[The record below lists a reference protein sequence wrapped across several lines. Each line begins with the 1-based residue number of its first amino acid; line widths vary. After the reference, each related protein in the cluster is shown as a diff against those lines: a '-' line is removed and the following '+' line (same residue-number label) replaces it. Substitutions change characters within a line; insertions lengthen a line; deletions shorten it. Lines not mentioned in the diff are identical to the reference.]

1 MKFSD
6 EILMAYADG
15 ELDAATRTAIEEAMA
30 NDPRIAQAI
39 ERHRSLG
46 RDLRSAF
53 DPMLDEP
60 MPEKLV
66 IAATTAPA
74 TKPADVV
81 SIDGARRPIKRSWS
95 WPEWGAMA
103 ASLLI
108 GIVITRL
115 VTSTDDNVVARDG
128 HMFAAGTLANA
139 LDQQAS
145 GASSESGVHVAI
157 TYRAKSGDYCR
168 TFTMAEP
175 AEVAGIACRQGDQW
189 RLDTLA
195 GGESTEASSNYRMA
209 GTAMP
214 PAILQTVQDSIAGE
228 ALDAAQEAAARERGW
243 KE

>member
-6 EILMAYADG
+6 ETLMAYADG
-15 ELDAATRTAIEEAMA
+15 ELDAATRAAIEDEMA
-30 NDPRIAQAI
+30 HDPQIAHAI
-39 ERHRSLG
+39 ERHRNLG
-46 RDLRSAF
+46 RDLRAAF

-60 MPEKLV
+60 VPENLV
-66 IAATTAPA
+66 AAANAAPA
-74 TKPADVV
+74 LKPADIV
-81 SIDGARRPIKRSWS
+81 SIDSARRPIRRRWS

-128 HMFAAGTLANA
+128 HMFAAGSLATA

-145 GASSESGVHVAI
+145 GVSIESGVHVAL
-157 TYRAKSGDYCR
+157 TYRAKTGDYCR
-168 TFTMAEP
+168 TFTMTEP
-175 AEVAGIACRQGDQW
+175 AAFAGIACRQGGRW

-195 GGESTEASSNYRMA
+195 GVESTEASGNYRMA

-228 ALDAAQEAAARERGW
+228 ALDATQEAAARERGW

>member
-6 EILMAYADG
+6 ETLMAYADG
-15 ELDAATRTAIEEAMA
+15 ELDAATRAAVEAEMA

-39 ERHRSLG
+39 ERHRSLV
-46 RDLRSAF
+46 RDLRAAF

-60 MPEKLV
+60 VPEKLV
-66 IAATTAPA
+66 ISANAAPA
-74 TKPADVV
+74 AKPADVV
-81 SIDGARRPIKRSWS
+81 SIGSARRPARRNWS

-108 GIVITRL
+108 GIVIARL
-115 VTSTDDNVVARDG
+115 ATTTDDNIVARDG
-128 HMFAAGTLANA
+128 HMFAAGTLSTA
-139 LDQQAS
+139 LDRQAS
-145 GASSESGVHVAI
+145 GASSESGVHVAL

-168 TFTMAEP
+168 AFTIAEP
-175 AEVAGIACRQGDQW
+175 AAFAGIACREGDQW

-195 GGESTEASSNYRMA
+195 GGESAEAANNYRMA
-209 GTAMP
+209 GTAIP

>member
-6 EILMAYADG
+6 ETLMAYADG
-15 ELDAATRTAIEEAMA
+15 ELDAATRAAIEEEMA

-39 ERHRSLG
+39 ERHHSLR
-46 RDLRSAF
+46 RDLRAAF

-60 MPEKLV
+60 VPEKLV
-66 IAATTAPA
+66 VATNTAPA
-74 TKPADVV
+74 SKPADIV
-81 SIDGARRPIKRSWS
+81 SIDSARRSSTRKWS

-115 VTSTDDNVVARDG
+115 ATTTDDNIVARDG
-128 HMFAAGTLANA
+128 HMFAAGTLATA
-139 LDQQAS
+139 LDRQPS
-145 GASSESGVHVAI
+145 GASSESGVQVAL
-157 TYRAKSGDYCR
+157 TYRVKSGDYCR
-168 TFTMAEP
+168 TFTMEEP
-175 AEVAGIACRQGDQW
+175 AAFAGIACRQGDQW

-195 GGESTEASSNYRMA
+195 GGESVEAGSSYRMA

-214 PAILQTVQDSIAGE
+214 PAILQTVQDTIAGE

-243 KE
+243 RD